1 MDGDTMQMLR
11 NNGENL
17 KINNETK
24 KPFLFLH
31 LQLTGHHHSQY
42 SQLSNYSKKDA
53 KNKQRVQ
60 KEKWYQ
66 TSRKGEIF

>member
-31 LQLTGHHHSQY
+31 LQLTGHHSQY
-42 SQLSNYSKKDA
+42 SQLSSYSKKDA
-53 KNKQRVQ
+53 ENKQRVQ

-66 TSRKGEIF
+66 TSSKGEIFW